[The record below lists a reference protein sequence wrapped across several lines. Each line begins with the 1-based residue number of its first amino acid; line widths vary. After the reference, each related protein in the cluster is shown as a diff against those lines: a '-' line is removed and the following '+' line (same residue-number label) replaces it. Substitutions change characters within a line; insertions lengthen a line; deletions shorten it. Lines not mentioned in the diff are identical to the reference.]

1 MSSHDPV
8 APSLSGHLRT
18 LGICWIVYGVIR
30 LIMAVCLV
38 IYGSTATVMFGT
50 LLNRVPDP
58 LTLMGVFHSMY
69 TVMIALSAVCGILGL
84 MAGLALLA
92 ERRSGRTLAL
102 VAGFLSLSNIP
113 LGTTLGIYTLVMLLP
128 IAATQRYGRS
138 EGGRVRDTCLA
149 WAAHVGLIEA
159 AGRTPELYDSLQDDW
174 DILVHL
180 PVLKRHQRSALT
192 SPKDPR
198 GPR

>member
-1 MSSHDPV
+1 MVDFASHASPQEAVMSSHDPV
-8 APSLSGHLRT
+8 APSLSGRLRT

-58 LTLMGVFHSMY
+58 LTLMDVFHFMY
-69 TVMIALSAVCGILGL
+69 AVMIALSAVCGILGL

-138 EGGRVRDTCLA
+138 D
-149 WAAHVGLIEA
+149 
-159 AGRTPELYDSLQDDW
+159 
-174 DILVHL
+174 
-180 PVLKRHQRSALT
+180 
-192 SPKDPR
+192 
-198 GPR
+198 

>member
-8 APSLSGHLRT
+8 APSLSGLPPNFGNMLDSLR
-18 LGICWIVYGVIR
+18 VIR

-50 LLNRVPDP
+50 LLNRVADP
-58 LTLMGVFHSMY
+58 LTLMGVFHFIY

-113 LGTTLGIYTLVMLLP
+113 LGQLGDLHARSVASNSLRSVTVVP
-128 IAATQRYGRS
+128 IDA
-138 EGGRVRDTCLA
+138 
-149 WAAHVGLIEA
+149 
-159 AGRTPELYDSLQDDW
+159 
-174 DILVHL
+174 
-180 PVLKRHQRSALT
+180 
-192 SPKDPR
+192 
-198 GPR
+198 

>member
-58 LTLMGVFHSMY
+58 LTLMGVFHFMY
-69 TVMIALSAVCGILGL
+69 TVMIALSAVCGILGI

-138 EGGRVRDTCLA
+138 D
-149 WAAHVGLIEA
+149 
-159 AGRTPELYDSLQDDW
+159 
-174 DILVHL
+174 
-180 PVLKRHQRSALT
+180 
-192 SPKDPR
+192 
-198 GPR
+198 

>member
-1 MSSHDPV
+1 MSSQDPV

-30 LIMAVCLV
+30 LIMTVGLV
-38 IYGSTATVMFGT
+38 IFASTATVMFGT

-58 LTLMGVFHSMY
+58 LTLMSVFHFMY
-69 TVMIALSAVCGILGL
+69 AVWIALSAACGILGL

-92 ERRSGRTLAL
+92 ERRSGRTVAL

-138 EGGRVRDTCLA
+138 D
-149 WAAHVGLIEA
+149 
-159 AGRTPELYDSLQDDW
+159 
-174 DILVHL
+174 
-180 PVLKRHQRSALT
+180 
-192 SPKDPR
+192 
-198 GPR
+198 